1 MYARQGPQGRFP
13 RGIHIPQ
20 NYSGNAFRSSEKE
33 EHDTKDSNETEEE
46 IKEDIALKEDTEPK
60 EASAPAGQLIRSP
73 GFKLDLGRF
82 FHSERGGIGFEELLI
97 IGLIFLISQ
106 GESSDDLIFLLL
118 LLLFIK

>member
-13 RGIHIPQ
+13 RGMHVPQ
-20 NYSGNAFRSSEKE
+20 NYSGNAFRSNETE
-33 EHDTKDSNETEEE
+33 ETDTKSANEAEEE
-46 IKEDIALKEDTEPK
+46 IKEVISTKEDTEPK
-60 EASAPAGQLIRSP
+60 GESVPTGQLIRSP

-82 FHSERGGIGFEELLI
+82 FHSEHGGIGFEELLI